1 MSPPRASRRLAAA
14 SRRRATIGRRWRA
27 KGCAAPERHAAGA
40 GNNRT
45 AAGGVRAGS
54 GGTGRPPASLSPT
67 QPNPAQPAPRPR
79 SRPAAPA
86 PPWRT
91 RKVGL
96 TAQAPRRGL
105 LREARGTPPPPPPS
119 LPTPVTAA
127 GLRGARTGPAG
138 LPQTPSPAASP
149 RPRAARGRPVA
160 RHVEAAATPPGA
172 GGESCPD
179 PGPFPPPFRR
189 LMAPEGGSL
198 SFPSRGRW
206 AGVGGEGLRNVVCRR
221 RPPPPTGG
229 VQAAACLLQTKRCHR
244 PHSHVPWVPSQ
255 RSCCARLVSVAEEAS
270 SRWCERMKAAEGA
283 LENWIWGTRSSRL
296 HLDRSI

>member
-105 LREARGTPPPPPPS
+105 LREARGTSPPPPPPPLHTRNGRRS
-119 LPTPVTAA
+119 E
-127 GLRGARTGPAG
+127 GSEDGA
-138 LPQTPSPAASP
+138 
-149 RPRAARGRPVA
+149 
-160 RHVEAAATPPGA
+160 
-172 GGESCPD
+172 
-179 PGPFPPPFRR
+179 
-189 LMAPEGGSL
+189 
-198 SFPSRGRW
+198 
-206 AGVGGEGLRNVVCRR
+206 R
-221 RPPPPTGG
+221 RPPPNPVARRFPSPPGRAGEACGPTCRGG
-229 VQAAACLLQTKRCHR
+229 GDAARGGGGILPGSRSLPPPFSPFDGARRREFVFSEQR
-244 PHSHVPWVPSQ
+244 PVGWCRWGGPQKCRVSSSSPPPREGCRQLPAYCRQ
-255 RSCCARLVSVAEEAS
+255 RDVTGHTAMFRGCPPKGLAALV
-270 SRWCERMKAAEGA
+270 WF
-283 LENWIWGTRSSRL
+283 L
-296 HLDRSI
+296 